1 MQAAI
6 DIGSNTVR
14 LLIGEVVAD
23 RVQVHSQA
31 LLTTR
36 LGNTRVG
43 EKLSAV
49 GRQKTIAAL
58 QQFAEQLRQ
67 AGVSQPPVVAATSAV
82 REAADGA
89 DFQQEVQQK
98 LGWQLQILSGVEEAA
113 CSFAGAASVLSPK
126 PDQKL
131 NPADRLGGRP
141 ALADVAVLDVGGGST
156 ELICRQPDG
165 QIVGHSV
172 RVGAVRLFNDEA
184 RPEDLP
190 QRLAELLP
198 AGGLG
203 PLKHFVSVGGTIT
216 LVAALLENISEYSRE
231 AVSGRCVT
239 RAEIAGLRELLAPLS
254 PAARLQRY
262 PMLLGREDIIIAGL
276 TIYLALADLLGA
288 AEFVAS
294 DAGLLDGLL
303 LRDGGALI

>member
-14 LLIGEVVAD
+14 LLIGEAAAG

-43 EKLSAV
+43 EKLSV
-49 GRQKTIAAL
+49 EGRQKTIAAL

-67 AGVSQPPVVAATSAV
+67 AGVSRPPVVAATSAV
-82 REAADGA
+82 REASDGA
-89 DFQQEVQQK
+89 DFQQEVRQK
-98 LGWQLQILSGVEEAA
+98 LGWQLQILSGAEEAA
-113 CSFAGAASVLSPK
+113 CSFAGAASVLP
-126 PDQKL
+126 QGA
-131 NPADRLGGRP
+131 NTAQ
-141 ALADVAVLDVGGGST
+141 VAVLDVGGGST
-156 ELICRQPDG
+156 ELICRRPNG
-165 QIVGHSV
+165 QVAGRSV
-172 RVGAVRLFNDEA
+172 RVGAVRLFNDEV
-184 RPEDLP
+184 RPEELP

-198 AGGLG
+198 PDGLAGLG
-203 PLKHFVSVGGTIT
+203 PVNRFISVGGTIT
-216 LVAALLENISEYSRE
+216 LVAALLENLSEYRRE
-231 AVSGRCVT
+231 AVSGRLVT
-239 RAEIAGLRELLAPLS
+239 RQEIAGLRELLAPLS

-303 LRDGGALI
+303 LAGY